1 LISGIKTATRN
12 SVSFCRFFL
21 TYFKISIFRQFLYN
35 NYKQALDIINDVTPA
50 VEELKVQLN
59 LEDTDFHHWN
69 VEELEYLVS
78 LASEVEYDPQKTA
91 YVEALQSLMM
101 AEYVIPLSIF

>member
-1 LISGIKTATRN
+1 
-12 SVSFCRFFL
+12 
-21 TYFKISIFRQFLYN
+21 
-35 NYKQALDIINDVTPA
+35 

-59 LEDTDFHHWN
+59 LEDTDFHCWN

-91 YVEALQSLMM
+91 YVEVLQSLMM
-101 AEYVIPLSIF
+101 AEYMIPLSIF